1 MKKNHWPL
9 FIMML
14 TACFS
19 LSAQSTKPRVLYVR
33 VCEADGGSLSND
45 TSNLRFRASLFN
57 VTRDETYYGFGYYHA
72 GGNMYAKVQ
81 LANFETEW
89 YPGDV
94 VKLEV
99 TRQDTIFSRGFLEI
113 VIPEGKETIWWGRPD
128 TAERSFPGEPLRLY
142 PFILRVDAP
151 DPGIPILVNGIPTD
165 MVSGTP
171 ALAKSKSDFTGVLSL
186 SPPPIV
192 GWRWEPARHFVSL
205 RDFEFSDSA
214 YADADGVAQPGWA
227 RTLEFRLVPEE

>member
-1 MKKNHWPL
+1 MKKNHWL
-9 FIMML
+9 LLILML

-33 VCEADGGSLSND
+33 VCEADGRSLSND
-45 TSNLRFRASLFN
+45 TSKLRFSASLFN

-72 GGNMYAKVQ
+72 GGNMYATIQ

-113 VIPEGKETIWWGRPD
+113 VIPEGTETIWWGRPNTQGID
-128 TAERSFPGEPLRLY
+128 YPGLPVRLY
-142 PFILRVDAP
+142 PFMLHVDAP
-151 DPGIPILVNGIPTD
+151 DPGIPILINGIPTYV
-165 MVSGTP
+165 VSCTP
-171 ALAKSKSDFTGVLSL
+171 AFAKSKGDFTGVLSL
-186 SPPPIV
+186 APPPT
-192 GWRWEPARHFVSL
+192 GWRWEPARYFITL

-214 YADADGVAQPGWA
+214 YADADGITQPGWA

>member
-1 MKKNHWPL
+1 MKKNHWL
-9 FIMML
+9 LLILML

-33 VCEADGGSLSND
+33 VCEADGRSLSND
-45 TSNLRFRASLFN
+45 TSKLRFSASLFN

-72 GGNMYAKVQ
+72 GGNMYATIQ

-113 VIPEGKETIWWGRPD
+113 VIPEGTETIWWGRHNTQGID
-128 TAERSFPGEPLRLY
+128 YPGLPVRLY
-142 PFILRVDAP
+142 PFMLHVDAP
-151 DPGIPILVNGIPTD
+151 DPGIPILINGIPTYV
-165 MVSGTP
+165 VSCTP
-171 ALAKSKSDFTGVLSL
+171 AFAKSKGDCTGVLSL
-186 SPPPIV
+186 APPPT
-192 GWRWEPARHFVSL
+192 GWRWEPARHFVTL
-205 RDFEFSDSA
+205 RDFEFSESA
-214 YADADGVAQPGWA
+214 YANADGITQPGWA

>member
-1 MKKNHWPL
+1 MKKNHWL
-9 FIMML
+9 LLILML

-33 VCEADGGSLSND
+33 VCEADGRSLSND
-45 TSNLRFRASLFN
+45 TSKLRFSASLFN

-72 GGNMYAKVQ
+72 GGNMYATIQ

-113 VIPEGKETIWWGRPD
+113 VIPEGTETIWWGRPNTQGID
-128 TAERSFPGEPLRLY
+128 YPGLPVRLY
-142 PFILRVDAP
+142 PFMLHVDAP
-151 DPGIPILVNGIPTD
+151 DPGIPILINGIPTYV
-165 MVSGTP
+165 VSCTP
-171 ALAKSKSDFTGVLSL
+171 AFAKSKGDFTGVLSL
-186 SPPPIV
+186 APPPT
-192 GWRWEPARHFVSL
+192 GWRWEPARHFVTL

-214 YADADGVAQPGWA
+214 YADADGITQPGWA